1 MGKYLFEREKRI
13 EYSCITTEKTCAK
26 LDFYL
31 VLSDKRVIIEV
42 DEQQHTSSSYSIPC
56 ELARMTSIMA
66 AMTCGDNL
74 MPTLLIR
81 FNPHAYSVDGE
92 RQKTPKKQRLQHLL
106 EVISSHTLTQL
117 FEVKYLYYDTS
128 NGWPAIVFDPDYS
141 MAFRNYLA
149 L

>member
-81 FNPHAYSVDGE
+81 FNPRARDKKP
-92 RQKTPKKQRLQHLL
+92 QKNSDPS
-106 EVISSHTLTQL
+106 EVIASHTLTQL

-141 MAFRNYLA
+141 IEFRKYLTH
-149 L
+149 